1 MRAEYRSGTLFA
13 VGALIPLVVM
23 LIGFPVV
30 GALGLWVG
38 QPLIAPV
45 GLLTVAC
52 VMGGVLAGG
61 GLSGGGWIRA
71 RFGASFPVGLGGPL
85 LTVANLGGF
94 SGQESF
100 AGLCVAFAALF
111 AVANVTLAAGGLG
124 LSGRGYRAE
133 LGKFCLCGMGGAL
146 GGAWLAVALW
156 VTGFSTPAM
165 AAGVIFVGAAV
176 AVGGSAAIAG
186 WALGVR

>member
-13 VGALIPLVVM
+13 VGALIPMVVM
-23 LIGFPVV
+23 LIGFPVA
-30 GALGLWVG
+30 GALGLWVD

-52 VMGGVLAGG
+52 VVGGALAGG
-61 GLSGGGWIRA
+61 GLSGGCWTRA

-85 LTVANLGGF
+85 LAVANLGGF

-100 AGLCVAFAALF
+100 AALCVAFAALF
-111 AVANVTLAAGGLG
+111 AMSNVVLAAGGLG
-124 LSGRGYRAE
+124 LTGRGCRTE
-133 LGKFCLCGMGGAL
+133 LGKLCLCGIGGAL
-146 GGAWLAVALW
+146 GGAWLALTLW
-156 VTGFSTPAM
+156 VAGFSTPAM
-165 AAGVIFVGAAV
+165 AAGVIFVGASV
-176 AVGGSAAIAG
+176 AVGGSAAIGG